1 MTHSIA
7 DAHTPRR
14 DTGVSNA
21 QLGIWLFLA
30 SDAMLMAS
38 LLSGYVLLRA
48 SATTVPALP
57 WSGFGL
63 TIEGGLLLGAT
74 AALRSGKLYLLLLS
88 GVLAFTCA
96 SWQTAAL
103 AGAPMG
109 PASHVLVASW
119 FTLTAAHAIH
129 VAAGAAA
136 IAWIALHG
144 GRGDTA
150 RVAARLA
157 AIRLYWY
164 CVVAMWIV
172 IVGAFAV

>member
-1 MTHSIA
+1 M
-7 DAHTPRR
+7 
-14 DTGVSNA
+14 
-21 QLGIWLFLA
+21 WLFLA

-63 TIEGGLLLGAT
+63 MIEGGLLLGAT
-74 AALRSGKLYLLLLS
+74 GALRSDKRYLLLLGS
-88 GVLAFTCA
+88 VLAFTCA

-103 AGAPMG
+103 AGTSMR

-119 FTLTAAHAIH
+119 FTLTAAHAVH

-136 IAWIALHG
+136 IAWIAVHS
-144 GRGDTA
+144 GRGDA
-150 RVAARLA
+150 PRVAARLH

-164 CVVAMWIV
+164 FIVTTWVVIVVAFGV
-172 IVGAFAV
+172 

>member
-1 MTHSIA
+1 MTHPIA
-7 DAHTPRR
+7 HAHRR
-14 DTGVSNA
+14 RPDTGVSNA
-21 QLGIWLFLA
+21 QLGMWLFLA

-88 GVLAFTCA
+88 SVLAFTCA
-96 SWQTAAL
+96 SWQSAAL
-103 AGAPMG
+103 AGAPIV

-136 IAWIALHG
+136 IAWIAVHG
-144 GRGDTA
+144 GRGDA
-150 RVAARLA
+150 PRAAARLD
-157 AIRLYWY
+157 AIRMYWY
-164 CVVAMWIV
+164 FVAIAWVVIVVAFTV
-172 IVGAFAV
+172 